1 MAQKFE
7 TKMLTTFYIEGSL
20 GRAIS
25 ELQKAKRLYGEEG
38 WGDLEIRGART
49 CGHPFWCECGET
61 PALFGTRA
69 VSGE

>member
-25 ELQKAKRLYGEEG
+25 ELQKEF
-38 WGDLEIRGART
+38 
-49 CGHPFWCECGET
+49 C
-61 PALFGTRA
+61 
-69 VSGE
+69 